1 MSSSASPACSRSW
14 CDPSPRRRPLVTR
27 PFAGWVVVSAVFV
40 QLMTSSGLAFYGL
53 AIYLD
58 ALTDEQ
64 AFSTTSV
71 SLATSM
77 FFVVSGVVGQL
88 VARLLERHDVR
99 LIVAAG
105 GVVSSISLYLL
116 GAVTSVTQLYAVY
129 VLFAIGFALVGLIP
143 ATTLVTR
150 WFQVR
155 RATALS
161 VASTGLSVGAF
172 TLSAPASALIDDRGL
187 ADAAPVLALV
197 YLVLTALVVPWLWP
211 SPAQRGLYPD
221 GRAPLP
227 AATPIAEGIPYGQAI
242 RTRFF
247 AVLAA
252 AFVLAMGAQVGGLS
266 QIANLGSERVDR
278 AAGAAAITALA
289 LGSVIGRLVGGVLA
303 DRLPLIRLAAVL
315 SIGQGLAL
323 VGIGFADTRT
333 NLIVIAF
340 VFGTTVGNLL
350 MLQPLITAAGFGVLA
365 YPRIFALLSLIVT
378 AGVAGGPF
386 LLGFLRDQSS
396 YQTSYLVAG
405 ALSFGAAAVFTATGV
420 PRPTPETVAGQR

>member
-1 MSSSASPACSRSW
+1 VS
-14 CDPSPRRRPLVTR
+14 DRRRIFP
-27 PFAGWVVVSAVFV
+27 GWFVVAAVFI

-64 AFSTTSV
+64 SFSTTSV
-71 SLATSM
+71 SLATSV
-77 FFVVSGVVGQL
+77 FFIVSGVIGQV
-88 VARLLERHDVR
+88 VARLIERYDLR
-99 LIVAAG
+99 IIVGVG
-105 GVVSSISLYLL
+105 GVVCASSLFLL
-116 GAVTSVTQLYAVY
+116 GRVTSVAQLYAVY
-129 VLFAIGFALVGLIP
+129 ILFAVGFALTGLIP
-143 ATTLVTR
+143 STTLVTR

-161 VASTGLSVGAF
+161 IASTGLSVGAF
-172 TLSAPASALIDDRGL
+172 TLSAPTSALIDDRGL
-187 ADAAPVLALV
+187 ADAAPLLALL
-197 YLVLTALVVPWLWP
+197 YLVLTLVVLPWLWP
-211 SPAQRGLYPD
+211 SPASRGTVPD
-221 GRAPLP
+221 GERADGSP
-227 AATPIAEGIPYGQAI
+227 APAVDGIQYDAAI

-247 AVLAA
+247 MIVTA
-252 AFVLAMGAQVGGLS
+252 AFILAMGAQVGGLS

-315 SIGQGLAL
+315 AIGQGVAL
-323 VGIGFADTRT
+323 VGIGMADTRGA
-333 NLIVIAF
+333 LIVIAF
-340 VFGTTVGNLL
+340 FFGTTVGNLL
-350 MLQPLITAAGFGVLA
+350 MLQPLIIAAGFGLIG
-365 YPRIFALLSLIVT
+365 YPRIFALLNLLVT

-405 ALSFGAAAVFTATGV
+405 CLSVAAAGVFTATRV
-420 PRPTPETVAGQR
+420 PRPTPETVV

>member
-1 MSSSASPACSRSW
+1 M
-14 CDPSPRRRPLVTR
+14 TR
-27 PFAGWVVVSAVFV
+27 PFAGWIVVCAVFV

-58 ALTDEQ
+58 ALTDAE

-77 FFVVSGVVGQL
+77 FFVVSGVVGQV
-88 VARLLERHDVR
+88 VARLLERYDVR
-99 LIVAAG
+99 LIVTAG

-116 GAVTSVTQLYAVY
+116 GSVGSVAELYAVY
-129 VLFAIGFALVGLIP
+129 VFFAVGFALVGLIP

-150 WFQVR
+150 WFQLR
-155 RATALS
+155 RAAALS
-161 VASTGLSVGAF
+161 IASTGLSVGAF

-187 ADAAPVLALV
+187 DEAAPILALI
-197 YLVLTALVVPWLWP
+197 YLVLTIVVVPWLWP
-211 SPAQRGLYPD
+211 SPESRGLEPD
-221 GRAPLP
+221 GRAREG
-227 AATPIAEGIPYGQAI
+227 AAVGATAEGIPYDEAI

-247 AVLAA
+247 GVLAA

-266 QIANLGSERVDR
+266 QLANLGSERIDR
-278 AAGAAAITALA
+278 ATGAAAITALA
-289 LGSVIGRLVGGVLA
+289 LGSVIGRLVGGILA
-303 DRLPLIRLAAVL
+303 DRLPLIRLATAL

-323 VGIGFADTRT
+323 IGIGLADSRLA
-333 NLIVIAF
+333 LIVIAF
-340 VFGTTVGNLL
+340 LFGTTVGNLL

-396 YQTSYLVAG
+396 YQTSYVVAG
-405 ALSFGAAAVFTATGV
+405 FLSFAAAGVFAATRTA
-420 PRPTPETVAGQR
+420 RPSPETVMG

>member
-1 MSSSASPACSRSW
+1 M
-14 CDPSPRRRPLVTR
+14 RRP
-27 PFAGWVVVSAVFV
+27 FDGWVVVAAVFI

-77 FFVVSGVVGQL
+77 FFVVSGVVGQI
-88 VARLLERHDVR
+88 VARLLERYDVR

-105 GVVSSISLYLL
+105 GVVSSLSLYLL
-116 GAVTSVTQLYAVY
+116 GGVGSVGELYAVY
-129 VLFAIGFALVGLIP
+129 VLFAVGFALVGLIP

-161 VASTGLSVGAF
+161 IASTGLSVGAF

-187 ADAAPVLALV
+187 ADAAPILALI

-211 SPAQRGLYPD
+211 SPESRGLQPD
-221 GRAPLP
+221 GKATGGEAVAV
-227 AATPIAEGIPYGQAI
+227 AADGIPYDQAI

-247 AVLAA
+247 GVLAA

-266 QIANLGSERVDR
+266 QIANLGSERIDR

-315 SIGQGLAL
+315 SVGQGLAL
-323 VGIGFADTRT
+323 IGIGLADSRVA
-333 NLIVIAF
+333 LVVIAF

-396 YQTSYLVAG
+396 YQTSYVVAG
-405 ALSFGAAAVFTATGV
+405 LLSFGAAVVFTATRI
-420 PRPTPETVAGQR
+420 PRPSPETVAG

>member
-1 MSSSASPACSRSW
+1 MTE
-14 CDPSPRRRPLVTR
+14 RRRVFP
-27 PFAGWVVVSAVFV
+27 GWFVVAAVFI

-77 FFVVSGVVGQL
+77 FFIVSGLVGQL
-88 VARLLERHDVR
+88 VARMLERYEVR
-99 LIVAAG
+99 WIVAAG
-105 GVVSSISLYLL
+105 GAVSAASLFLL
-116 GAVTSVTQLYAVY
+116 GSVTSVAQLYGVY
-129 VLFAIGFALVGLIP
+129 LLFAVGFALSGLIP

-187 ADAAPVLALV
+187 ADAAPILALL
-197 YLVLTALVVPWLWP
+197 YLGLVTVILPWLWS
-211 SPAQRGLYPD
+211 SPAARGLDPD
-221 GRAPLP
+221 GQPP
-227 AATPIAEGIPYGQAI
+227 ANGGAVELDGVPYDIAI

-247 AVLAA
+247 RVLTA

-266 QIANLGSERVDR
+266 QIANLGSERIDR
-278 AAGAAAITALA
+278 AAGAAAISALA

-303 DRLPLIRLAAVL
+303 DRLPLIHLAAAL
-315 SIGQGLAL
+315 SVGQGLAL
-323 VGIGFADTRT
+323 IGVGFAESRVA
-333 NLIVIAF
+333 LIVIAF
-340 VFGTTVGNLL
+340 LFGTTVGNLL
-350 MLQPLITAAGFGVLA
+350 MLQPLIAAAGFGVLA

-396 YQTSYLVAG
+396 YRTSYAVAG
-405 ALSFGAAAVFTATGV
+405 LLSFAAAAVFSATRV
-420 PRPTPETVAGQR
+420 PRPSPETVV

>member
-1 MSSSASPACSRSW
+1 MK
-14 CDPSPRRRPLVTR
+14 R
-27 PFAGWVVVSAVFV
+27 PFAGWVVVSAVFI

-64 AFSTTSV
+64 GFSTTSV

-77 FFVVSGVVGQL
+77 FFVVSGIVGQL
-88 VARLLERHDVR
+88 VARLIERYDVR
-99 LIVAAG
+99 LVVAAG
-105 GVVSSISLYLL
+105 GGISSLALYLL
-116 GAVTSVTQLYAVY
+116 GGVTSVGQLYGVY
-129 VLFAIGFALVGLIP
+129 LLFAIGFALVGLIP
-143 ATTLVTR
+143 ATTVVTR

-161 VASTGLSVGAF
+161 IASTGLSVGAF
-172 TLSAPASALIDDRGL
+172 TLSAPASALIDERGL
-187 ADAAPVLALV
+187 AEAAPVLALI
-197 YLVLTALVVPWLWP
+197 YLALTALVVPWLWP
-211 SPAQRGLYPD
+211 SPGARGLEPD
-221 GRAPLP
+221 GRA
-227 AATPIAEGIPYGQAI
+227 AEGGSAAPATEGVPYDQAI
-242 RTRFF
+242 RSRFF

-266 QIANLGSERVDR
+266 QIANLGSERIDR

-289 LGSVIGRLVGGVLA
+289 LGSVIGRLVGGVVA

-315 SIGQGLAL
+315 SIGQGVAL
-323 VGIGFADTRT
+323 IGIGLADTRLA
-333 NLIVIAF
+333 LIVIAF
-340 VFGTTVGNLL
+340 FFGTTVGNLL

-396 YQTSYLVAG
+396 YRTSYVVAG
-405 ALSFGAAAVFTATGV
+405 LLSFGAALAFTATRV
-420 PRPTPETVAGQR
+420 PRPSPETVAPQR

>member
-1 MSSSASPACSRSW
+1 MK
-14 CDPSPRRRPLVTR
+14 R
-27 PFAGWVVVSAVFV
+27 PFKGWVVVAAVFI

-58 ALTDEQ
+58 ALTDER
-64 AFSTTSV
+64 AFTTTSV

-88 VARLLERHDVR
+88 VARLLERYDVR

-105 GVVSSISLYLL
+105 GVVSSLSLYLL
-116 GAVTSVTQLYAVY
+116 GSVDTVAELYAVY
-129 VLFAIGFALVGLIP
+129 LLFAVGFALVGLIP

-161 VASTGLSVGAF
+161 IASTGLSVGAF

-187 ADAAPVLALV
+187 ADAAPVLALI

-211 SPAQRGLYPD
+211 SPESRGLAPD
-221 GRAPLP
+221 GKATEHAS
-227 AATPIAEGIPYGQAI
+227 AAAAADGIPYDQAI

-266 QIANLGSERVDR
+266 QIANLGSERIDR
-278 AAGAAAITALA
+278 AAGATAITALA
-289 LGSVIGRLVGGVLA
+289 LGSVIGRLIGGILA
-303 DRLPLIRLAAVL
+303 DRLPLIRLAAAL
-315 SIGQGLAL
+315 SVGQGLAL
-323 VGIGFADTRT
+323 IGIGLADSRVALT
-333 NLIVIAF
+333 VIAF
-340 VFGTTVGNLL
+340 LWGTTVGNLL
-350 MLQPLITAAGFGVLA
+350 MLQPLIVAAGFGVLA
-365 YPRIFALLSLIVT
+365 YPRLFALLSLIVT

-396 YQTSYLVAG
+396 YQTSYVVAG
-405 ALSFGAAAVFTATGV
+405 VLSFAAAVVFTATRI
-420 PRPTPETVAGQR
+420 PRPSPETVAA